1 VVAAVSV
8 RRREEGFTYFAA
20 MFLVA
25 VMGLAA
31 AGAATSWRLSWKRE
45 KEQELLVAG
54 QEIRTAI
61 ERYVIAT
68 PSGRRQY
75 PRSLEELVR
84 DPRVPGVMR
93 HLRRLH
99 VDPLTGREWG
109 VVKSPDGG
117 VMGVYSM
124 AEGKPLK
131 TGGFRLK
138 EATFEGAKSYREWVF
153 SYRDRYIAADSA
165 PKPR

>member
-1 VVAAVSV
+1 V
-8 RRREEGFTYFAA
+8 RRKAEGFTYFAA
-20 MFLVA
+20 LFLVA

-31 AGAATSWRLSWKRE
+31 AGAATSWRLSWQRE

-75 PRSLEELVR
+75 PRSLEDLVR

-93 HLRRLH
+93 HLRRLQA
-99 VDPLTGREWG
+99 DPLTGREWG
-109 VVKSPDGG
+109 VVKAPDGG
-117 VMGVYSM
+117 VMGVYSL

-131 TGGFRLK
+131 TGGFRVK
-138 EATFEGAKSYREWVF
+138 EARFEGAASYRDWVF
-153 SYRDRYIAADSA
+153 SYRDRYISADPPA
-165 PKPR
+165 KPR